1 MIFFNKKIAKIFHLL
16 FYICTHK
23 NVKKKKG
30 HNNTTALLCKGHITS
45 NIVVLTLLRKE
56 HLHDIRKLLS
66 CLLHSFPSTCVAY
79 QPGPT
84 CKKRKPLATFALTHF
99 FDRLSRR
106 EATPSL
112 SPAST
117 YETTVVP
124 RLQSRC
130 EPHESSERSQTDTV
144 MDRARRG
151 ERQRNEERK
160 MGGKKTTK

>member
-1 MIFFNKKIAKIFHLL
+1 M
-16 FYICTHK
+16 YQ
-23 NVKKKKG
+23 G
-30 HNNTTALLCKGHITS
+30 HNTTALLCKGYITS
-45 NIVVLTLLRKE
+45 DTVVLTLLRKE
-56 HLHDIRKLLS
+56 HLHYIHKLLS
-66 CLLHSFPSTCVAY
+66 CLLFPFNLRHISTRTNL
-79 QPGPT
+79 Q
-84 CKKRKPLATFALTHF
+84 RKPLATLALTHF

-130 EPHESSERSQTDTV
+130 KPHESSERSRTDTV

-160 MGGKKTTK
+160 MGGKKITK